1 MLKGCAMAN
10 DSPPLIAEG
19 VLGSLRPVNKA
30 AQEAFKAVNG
40 RCVVKIT
47 KMTRNQRRRGFYWT
61 LLDVVAE
68 VLRDRTDTPWDAET
82 LHDELRKTLR
92 LYDGPPLKTP
102 AGREV
107 YRLKSTSDR
116 SMNEVERAAWTTR
129 AVNYCELIT
138 GVEARTLID
147 EVRARGG
154 GEPEMRDAA

>member
-1 MLKGCAMAN
+1 MAN
-10 DSPPLIAEG
+10 DTPPLICEQ

-30 AQEAFKAVNG
+30 AQDAFRAING

-47 KMTRNQRRRGFYWT
+47 RMTRNQRRRGFYWT

-82 LHDELRKTLR
+82 LHDELRRRLR

-102 AGREV
+102 SGREV

-116 SMNEVERAAWTTR
+116 AMNEVDRARWTDR
-129 AVNYCELIT
+129 VVSYCEGLT
-138 GVEARTLID
+138 GVEAKTLID

-154 GEPEMRDAA
+154 GEPERDAA